1 MPNPPGHFI
10 FKIGERVLY
19 NGKRVRITARTVEAA
34 LGKTYKVRYPDG
46 TNGGYI
52 PESQLVKEVAS

>member
-19 NGKRVRITARTVEAA
+19 NGKRVRIADRTVEAA
-34 LGKTYKVRYPDG
+34 LGKTYQIRYRNG
-46 TNGGYI
+46 HNGGYV
-52 PESQLVKEVAS
+52 PEEKLTKEG